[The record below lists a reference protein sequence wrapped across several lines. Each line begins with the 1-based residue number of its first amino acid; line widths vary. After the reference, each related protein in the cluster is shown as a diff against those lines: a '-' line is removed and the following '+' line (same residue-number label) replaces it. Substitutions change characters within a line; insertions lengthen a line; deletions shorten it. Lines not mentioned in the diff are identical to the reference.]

1 MFIPY
6 AGKHNPDEQN
16 LSAQVEP
23 DQQNDQGDQGAV
35 DQGIPG
41 GHADEPGEQGRG
53 GHQGGGGEHRAGQKG
68 GPGLAPG
75 GGHAVDYHHEQEH
88 QAEQDEKAQPL
99 PVPGQGAA
107 VQVEQLLRQLKQPLA
122 EIGRASCRE
131 RV

>member
-41 GHADEPGEQGRG
+41 GHTDKPGEDRRRD
-53 GHQGGGGEHRAGQKG
+53 HQGQGGDQTAQQHGQ
-68 GPGLAPG
+68 PRCAEG
-75 GGHAVDYHHEQEH
+75 GGHVQHRQDKEEKDGEQ
-88 QAEQDEKAQPL
+88 QNIAG
-99 PVPGQGAA
+99 PG
-107 VQVEQLLRQLKQPLA
+107 P
-122 EIGRASCRE
+122 
-131 RV
+131 